1 MKEITSFQNPSI
13 KNLVL
18 LQSKS
23 KARRDQNVFL
33 VEGQQEVELC
43 ISGGFE
49 LIEVYFCPDYI
60 SLEQVEALVNST
72 EIMLN
77 SVPQKIYRKIAYR
90 GSTEG
95 FVAVVKNKPNHFQNL
110 DLTIQNPL
118 ILVAEAPEKP
128 GNIGALLRTADAC
141 GADAV
146 LIADLKTDL
155 YHPNIIRSSVGTV
168 FTNQIGLGTSE
179 EIIQFLKFNNIR
191 IFCAILQ
198 EAKDYTL
205 VDYTGATAVVM
216 GTESAGLTEVWR
228 EASDQNI
235 IIPMQGKVD
244 SMNVS
249 VASGILLFEAVR
261 QRKQ

>member
-33 VEGQQEVELC
+33 VEGQQEIELC
-43 ISGGFE
+43 VSGGFE
-49 LIEVYFCPDYI
+49 FVEVYFCPDYI
-60 SLEQVEALVNST
+60 PLEQVEALVQST
-72 EIMLN
+72 EILN
-77 SVPQKIYRKIAYR
+77 LVHQKIYRKIAYR

-95 FVAVVKNKPNHFQNL
+95 LVAVVKTKANKLQ
-110 DLTIQNPL
+110 DLVLESKAPL

-179 EIIQFLKFNNIR
+179 EIIQFLDSHNIPM
-191 IFCAILQ
+191 FCAILQ

-205 VDYTGATAVVM
+205 VDYTGATALVM
-216 GTESAGLTEVWR
+216 GTESTGLTEIWR
-228 EASDQNI
+228 EASHQNI
-235 IIPMQGKVD
+235 IIPMQGEVD